1 MFILRTALHS
11 LVARLFIMKPLQEI
25 ILNHPLLPIN
35 TLSLERSDF
44 LIHAGDRVDAFY
56 IVRTGLL
63 HAFYVS
69 EHAEHT
75 IRFGYQGSLITSIP
89 AFYNGSESELYL
101 QALRKSEVYIIKRQ
115 HLLNAMAQDARVH
128 DWYIASLE
136 GLAKQQMER
145 ELDLLTNAPTER
157 LQRVLARS
165 PQLFQQ
171 APLKYI
177 ASYLRMTPETLSRIM
192 RK

>member
-1 MFILRTALHS
+1 MEELND
-11 LVARLFIMKPLQEI
+11 K
-25 ILNHPLLPIN
+25 ILNHPLLRPV
-35 TLSLERSDF
+35 TTYLERGDF
-44 LIHAGDRVDAFY
+44 LVRAGERVDAFY
-56 IVRTGLL
+56 IVKTGLV

-69 EHAEHT
+69 EHDEHT
-75 IRFGYQGSLITSIP
+75 IRFGYEGSIITSIP
-89 AFYNGSESELYL
+89 SFYDGSESELYL
-101 QALRKSEVYIIKRQ
+101 QALRKTEVYVILRKQLMEAMEADEELRQ
-115 HLLNAMAQDARVH
+115 
-128 DWYIASLE
+128 WYIASLE

-145 ELDLLTNAPTER
+145 ELDLLTHSPSER